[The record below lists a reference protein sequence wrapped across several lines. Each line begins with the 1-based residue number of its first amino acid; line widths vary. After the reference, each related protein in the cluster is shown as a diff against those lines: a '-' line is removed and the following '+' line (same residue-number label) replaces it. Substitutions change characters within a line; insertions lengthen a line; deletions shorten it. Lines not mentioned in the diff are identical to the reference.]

1 MKNIVLAGLIAGL
14 IAGAPSLATAA
25 NLIPYEAQYSVTA
38 GAGDRAPQIGTAR
51 QKLGDGCLRTS
62 FERDVN
68 VALSLTQTL
77 RYDVKSILRAT
88 ESKNGRVFD
97 YTLDRTM
104 NGEQSQRSGKIAGTT
119 IGSSALVT
127 SPNGAKI
134 FNVPVGTLL
143 PHRMVEAILDHL
155 QRGETQ
161 FAVQAFDAEVVSN
174 LVEVSVQRVGAQ
186 DIAPRPQDAA
196 VVAGIGAPAYPLQVT
211 FSRVNGKPLFTAGIL
226 LHGNG
231 VISRLIA
238 SFGPFTVA
246 ANLTGFTPLPQLRC
260 APPIRADQ

>member
-1 MKNIVLAGLIAGL
+1 MKRIVLAALIGELIAV
-14 IAGAPSLATAA
+14 APSVATAA

-51 QKLGDGCLRTS
+51 QKLGDGCLRRS

-68 VALSLTQTL
+68 VSLSLTQTL
-77 RYDVKSILRAT
+77 RYDVNSTLRAN
-88 ESKNGRVFD
+88 EGRNGKAFD
-97 YTLDRTM
+97 YKLDRAM
-104 NGEQSQRSGKIAGTT
+104 NGEQSQRGGTVTLTASGGKAVLNAPE
-119 IGSSALVT
+119 GS
-127 SPNGAKI
+127 K
-134 FNVPVGTLL
+134 NVQLPGSTLL
-143 PHRMVEAILDHL
+143 PQRMIDAILDHL

-174 LVEVSVQRVGAQ
+174 LVEVNVQRVGAE
-186 DIAPRPQDAA
+186 DVPMRPQDAT
-196 VVAGIGAPAYPLQVT
+196 VIGKIGAPAYPLIVT
-211 FSRVNGKPLFTAGIL
+211 FSRANGKPLFTARVL

-260 APPIRADQ
+260 APPIRAD